1 MVTRSPGAAFSCDCW
16 LSAGCQRAAVVCR
29 AWFGLRHSPELGC
42 SRLRWLPWQGLR
54 LSLRES
60 TVSPYRG
67 TFGTVPTVPYVPW
80 ENVNLGST

>member
-29 AWFGLRHSPELGC
+29 AWFGLTHSPELGC

-67 TFGTVPTVPYVPW
+67 TYGTYVAR
-80 ENVNLGST
+80 VCRSVM

>member
-29 AWFGLRHSPELGC
+29 AWFGLTHSPELGC

-60 TVSPYRG
+60 TVSPYHPYRG
-67 TFGTVPTVPYVPW
+67 TILTAVP
-80 ENVNLGST
+80 

>member
-1 MVTRSPGAAFSCDCW
+1 MVTRSPGAAFLLC
-16 LSAGCQRAAVVCR
+16 RATFR
-29 AWFGLRHSPELGC
+29 AWFGLTYSPELGC

>member
-29 AWFGLRHSPELGC
+29 AWFGLTLSPELGC

-54 LSLRES
+54 LSLRLPWQGLRLSLRES
-60 TVSPYRG
+60 TVSPYHPYRG
-67 TFGTVPTVPYVPW
+67 TYGT
-80 ENVNLGST
+80 

>member
-1 MVTRSPGAAFSCDCW
+1 MVSPGAAFSCDCW

-29 AWFGLRHSPELGC
+29 AWFGLTHSPELGC

-60 TVSPYRG
+60 TVSPYHPYRG
-67 TFGTVPTVPYVPW
+67 TYGT
-80 ENVNLGST
+80 